1 MFKIIFIMAIQSKE
15 ASLNMK
21 NMLIDMLVG
30 STKKKMIS
38 STILLI
44 IVFLIHVRMKQSSR
58 KEIKLNLKD
67 KDKRKVYRSYM

>member
-1 MFKIIFIMAIQSKE
+1 MAVLSKE

-21 NMLIDMLVG
+21 NMLIDMLIG
-30 STKKKMIS
+30 TSKKKLIS

-44 IVFLIHVRMKQSSR
+44 IVFLIHVRNKQSTR

-67 KDKRKVYRSYM
+67 KDKKKVI

>member
-1 MFKIIFIMAIQSKE
+1 MAVQSKE

-21 NMLIDMLVG
+21 NMLIDMLIG
-30 STKKKMIS
+30 TSKKKLIS

-44 IVFLIHVRMKQSSR
+44 IVFLIHVRNKQSTK

-67 KDKRKVYRSYM
+67 KDKKKVI

>member
-1 MFKIIFIMAIQSKE
+1 MAVQSKE

-21 NMLIDMLVG
+21 NMLIDMLIG
-30 STKKKMIS
+30 TSKKKLIS

-44 IVFLIHVRMKQSSR
+44 IVFLIHVRNKQSTR

-67 KDKRKVYRSYM
+67 KDKKKVI

>member
-67 KDKRKVYRSYM
+67 KDKRKVYQSYM